1 MGSILESIDC
11 VRKNTYD
18 KYKASNVSTRQQHQR
33 TNKHSRKERGRAVLE
48 LTEIHT
54 IAQVEAEVNRLEMLE
69 GLDSKTVLE
78 LIGEQLSKWELAV
91 RQTSHYALAF
101 RIGELLEKVNQY
113 WLALSWYQW
122 LAVEVEAEASSELM
136 IRSTRAKGRMYIRL
150 GLYEEAL
157 PLLQLVEE
165 YLTMEESQDPYDLP
179 ILLQNIAIVYNHL
192 EQFETALKYAQSAL
206 TSFSQ
211 LGDTNRVN
219 VVEGMIGTY
228 LMALKRFEASFEYLL
243 RARDGLEAAKDHL
256 NLARCWHN
264 HAELMRDWGR
274 PEEAIAAWRMSLEMK
289 KRVQDSPGQVNT
301 LVSITDYLIGQN
313 EWHAAL
319 SYITQA
325 FTICHQHRLYDKEIV
340 CLERWSHI
348 LFALGRYAELEV
360 CASRAMFLVKS
371 CTAKQSVTSLLQK
384 IADYCEQ
391 VGFEHLA
398 KQFHIN
404 AVQILG

>member
-1 MGSILESIDC
+1 M
-11 VRKNTYD
+11 
-18 KYKASNVSTRQQHQR
+18 
-33 TNKHSRKERGRAVLE
+33 E

-54 IAQVEAEVNRLEMLE
+54 IDQVEAQVSRLEMQE
-69 GLDSKTVLE
+69 ELDSKTVLE
-78 LIGEQLSKWELAV
+78 LIGEQLANWELAV

-122 LAVEVEAEASSELM
+122 LAVEVEAEAVHEMML
-136 IRSTRAKGRMYIRL
+136 RSTRAKGRTYIRL

-157 PLLQLVEE
+157 PLLQQVEE
-165 YLTMEESQDPYDLP
+165 HITLEGSQDPYDLP
-179 ILLQNIAIVYNHL
+179 ILLQNIAVVYSHL
-192 EQFETALKYAQSAL
+192 EQFEIALQYAQSAL

-228 LMALKRFEASFEYLL
+228 LHALQRFEESFEFLL
-243 RARDGLEAAKDHL
+243 RARDGLEAAKDYL

-274 PEEAIAAWRMSLEMK
+274 YEEAIAAWRMSLEMK
-289 KRVQDSPGQVNT
+289 KRVQDSSGQVNT

-325 FTICHQHRLYDKEIV
+325 FTICHQHRLYDKEID
-340 CLERWSHI
+340 CLERWSHT
-348 LFALGRYAELEV
+348 LFALGRYTELEV
-360 CASRAMFLVKS
+360 CASRAMCLVKS

-384 IADYCEQ
+384 IADYYER
-391 VGFEHLA
+391 VGFAHLA
-398 KQFHIN
+398 EQYHTN